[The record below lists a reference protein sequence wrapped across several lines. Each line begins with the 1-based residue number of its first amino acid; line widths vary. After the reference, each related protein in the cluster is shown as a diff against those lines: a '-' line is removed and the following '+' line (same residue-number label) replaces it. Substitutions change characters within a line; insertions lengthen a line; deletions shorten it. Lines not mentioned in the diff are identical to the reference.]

1 MKIYNTAVALAPADL
16 GFLKESID
24 FRFENNGL
32 TGVINVGA
40 EYSVYVEY
48 GTGIYATKG
57 SRAKR
62 YRGVIKTL
70 TVNGILLKDKRHSRF
85 GTLQLTQDARH
96 SSSIFHRGG

>member
-1 MKIYNTAVALAPADL
+1 MQNIVFMLSTAQVFMPLKVVAL
-16 GFLKESID
+16 
-24 FRFENNGL
+24 
-32 TGVINVGA
+32 
-40 EYSVYVEY
+40 
-48 GTGIYATKG
+48 
-57 SRAKR
+57 KR